1 MNRPPRSALIKRQ
14 LASKQQRSPASMM
27 PSLKRTERKG
37 SKKSPSTPSPS
48 QVISDLI
55 EATCHEI
62 LSLHG
67 DEGTN
72 SIPSV
77 SDFAVL
83 AKRLDYYFEQLSST
97 SEEPLLVDP
106 NIRTRILLAK
116 LVLDICVRSA
126 YASDEDEDDADAATE
141 NLPPLIDMTQEQW
154 KNLYRELGM
163 VTNDQ
168 MDSDDSVPLQS
179 LICQAEAFVALAKLR
194 SQLQSAIE
202 EIEEDYRKSPS
213 KKKPA
218 VSFSFINDHVVAYS
232 EKAEEINGKL
242 ESIDKNLF
250 IPSKMLSLKRCS
262 TIERVKGSAQSILAN
277 IEGLVAKRVFPLNH
291 FQSSL
296 WELLRKL
303 EKDYLPAPKLF
314 QVGYFNNGS
323 SSAATPVPRAK
334 SSKST
339 TPVSPSAASSNNQRA
354 PTRKNV
360 KRKAAKKVNYADP
373 TDNISGLNKEKVAWN
388 KTTTA
393 AEKEEASEFDFG
405 SAEEEEG
412 EPEVKPV
419 QKKRQKRIP
428 YSEEERQALLEGVK
442 EIGKGK
448 WREIRDAY
456 ADIFDVNNRS
466 TVNLKDL
473 YRTLN
478 K

>member
-1 MNRPPRSALIKRQ
+1 
-14 LASKQQRSPASMM
+14 M

-37 SKKSPSTPSPS
+37 AKGPSTPSPF

-55 EATCHEI
+55 DATCHEI
-62 LSLHG
+62 LSLQG
-67 DEGTN
+67 DEGTGTN

-97 SEEPLLVDP
+97 SEEPLLEDP
-106 NIRTRILLAK
+106 TTRTRILLAK

-126 YASDEDEDDADAATE
+126 YASDDDDNDADAASE
-141 NLPPLIDMTQEQW
+141 KMPPLVEMTEEQW
-154 KNLYRELGM
+154 KDLCRELGM
-163 VTNDQ
+163 VANDQ
-168 MDSDDSVPLQS
+168 MDSADSDSLQS

-202 EIEEDYRKSPS
+202 EIEEDDCKSPS

-218 VSFSFINDHVVAYS
+218 ISFSFINDHVEDYT

-250 IPSKMLSLKRCS
+250 IPNKMLRLKRCS
-262 TIERVKGSAQSILAN
+262 TIERVKGSAASILAN
-277 IEGLVAKRVFPLNH
+277 IEDCVAKKVFPLNH
-291 FQSSL
+291 FQTSL

-303 EKDYLPAPKLF
+303 EKSYLPAPKLF
-314 QVGYFNNGS
+314 QVGYFNDG
-323 SSAATPVPRAK
+323 SSAASPAPRTK

-339 TPVSPSAASSNNQRA
+339 TPVSPSAASSNERA

-360 KRKAAKKVNYADP
+360 KRKVAKDVNYADP
-373 TDNISGLNKEKVAWN
+373 SDKISGLNEGKVTWN
-388 KTTTA
+388 RMTTA

-405 SAEEEEG
+405 SADEKD
-412 EPEVKPV
+412 EPDVKPV
-419 QKKRQKRIP
+419 KKKRQKRVP
-428 YSEEERQALLEGVK
+428 YSEEERQALREGVEK
-442 EIGKGK
+442 FGKGQ
-448 WREIRDAY
+448 WRKIRDEY
-456 ADIFDVNNRS
+456 ADVFDVNKRS

-473 YRTLN
+473 YRTLT

>member
-1 MNRPPRSALIKRQ
+1 M
-14 LASKQQRSPASMM
+14 SMM

-37 SKKSPSTPSPS
+37 TKKGPSTPSPN

-55 EATCHEI
+55 DATCHEI
-62 LSLHG
+62 LSLQG

-72 SIPSV
+72 SMPSV
-77 SDFAVL
+77 SEFAVL
-83 AKRLDYYFEQLSST
+83 AKRLDYYFKQLSST
-97 SEEPLLVDP
+97 SEDPLLGDP
-106 NIRTRILLAK
+106 NTRTRILLAK

-126 YASDEDEDDADAATE
+126 YASDEDDNDADAATE
-141 NLPPLIDMTQEQW
+141 KLPPLIEMTQEQW
-154 KNLYRELGM
+154 KKLYRELGM
-163 VTNDQ
+163 VANDE

-179 LICQAEAFVALAKLR
+179 LLYQAEAFVALAKLR

-218 VSFSFINDHVVAYS
+218 VSFSFINDHVVKYS
-232 EKAEEINGKL
+232 EKAGEINDKLEL

-250 IPSKMLSLKRCS
+250 IPYAMLSLKRCS

-291 FQSSL
+291 FQTSL

-303 EKDYLPAPKLF
+303 ENNYLPAPKLF

-323 SSAATPVPRAK
+323 SSAATPVQRAK

-339 TPVSPSAASSNNQRA
+339 TPVSPSADSSNNERA

-373 TDNISGLNKEKVAWN
+373 SDKISGLNEEKVQRN
-388 KTTTA
+388 RKTTA
-393 AEKEEASEFDFG
+393 AEKEEISELDFG

-412 EPEVKPV
+412 KPEVKPV
-419 QKKRQKRIP
+419 GKKRQKRIP
-428 YSEEERQALLEGVK
+428 YSEEERQALLEGVEK
-442 EIGKGK
+442 IGRGK
-448 WREIRDAY
+448 WREIRDEY
-456 ADIFDVNNRS
+456 ADIFDVNQRS